1 METLKSS
8 SRRRAQLEAKAPFK
22 EGISG
27 QSLELCPQKGRK
39 LLGSTFCFS
48 FASGNLQSASSCVSR
63 LALPS
68 FCIPSLRGVLFRGC
82 PPAARKDSFFDID
95 LHLITLLP
103 PSSLHTI
110 ASAHLRKKQSGTEPS
125 SLLVDLS
132 PSIIE
137 HPVNIT
143 TEKTRAEPS
152 RHELQRCRANT
163 ARRHLLPRRHKR
175 AILDTVITAAPINNT
190 LEEVVLLPAEV
201 AVVVIRLAVVPNT
214 RLLLSLSTSTVVSS
228 PIPNTALRTQVSPR
242 AAVIL
247 PSSSGTT
254 ITPILRLS
262 MAPTLLLPYPAPTT
276 IPITLPK
283 FTPILNMPN
292 RLLTSQ
298 DTGLPSSN
306 SMGNL
311 TNILHHTWRPRARG
325 GYGND
330 RGGSRAPNMSTP
342 APAAYGNEGIQHQVN
357 GGYGQPYG
365 DPRAQ
370 PVPYAPPTQYPYHAP
385 PPAPHASG
393 PTHEPH
399 YKHDGHGGREVDSA
413 GTTREAVEAS
423 NTATIEAHDNNAA
436 SGKKKKRKTNTL
448 GLTPGQDSD
457 SEDDEMEE
465 ETLRKLIGADALQVT
480 DVAAYIAERKK
491 RFPTAARVKA
501 KKSAEVAH
509 GSSHKFAAALEKE
522 EYLAIKLRKQLE
534 KVESSIK
541 RKREQQDEG
550 DEMRDSSPVE
560 IKSEDDEP
568 EVASSRAQQAPP
580 PPPPAKKA
588 DVTKHCKYY
597 STGGTCGKKGKCRFV
612 HDPAVR
618 EAAMKEREANNG
630 ALTIQQR
637 LILNDKDQEDLTVL
651 QSIQYL
657 REKGLMKDEEQST
670 SNGTNG
676 HHAPVGQK
684 SSLPAAPASLPPPP
698 MKHHNGLPPHNPP
711 PSSLSGSGGSTVRYK
726 GWNLS
731 GYGNS
736 GLKSEDLP

>member
-1 METLKSS
+1 MSGYNYGPPPPPPQA
-8 SRRRAQLEAKAPFK
+8 AQASHPGYGHHGGPYQQQPRGGGAP
-22 EGISG
+22 
-27 QSLELCPQKGRK
+27 PGR
-39 LLGSTFCFS
+39 G
-48 FASGNLQSASSCVSR
+48 G
-63 LALPS
+63 
-68 FCIPSLRGVLFRGC
+68 
-82 PPAARKDSFFDID
+82 
-95 LHLITLLP
+95 
-103 PSSLHTI
+103 
-110 ASAHLRKKQSGTEPS
+110 
-125 SLLVDLS
+125 
-132 PSIIE
+132 
-137 HPVNIT
+137 
-143 TEKTRAEPS
+143 
-152 RHELQRCRANT
+152 
-163 ARRHLLPRRHKR
+163 
-175 AILDTVITAAPINNT
+175 
-190 LEEVVLLPAEV
+190 
-201 AVVVIRLAVVPNT
+201 
-214 RLLLSLSTSTVVSS
+214 
-228 PIPNTALRTQVSPR
+228 
-242 AAVIL
+242 
-247 PSSSGTT
+247 
-254 ITPILRLS
+254 
-262 MAPTLLLPYPAPTT
+262 
-276 IPITLPK
+276 
-283 FTPILNMPN
+283 
-292 RLLTSQ
+292 
-298 DTGLPSSN
+298 
-306 SMGNL
+306 
-311 TNILHHTWRPRARG
+311 RG
-325 GYGND
+325 GYTSGGRPEYPPAPQPQYEYGRQQPYPQHSPAYAGQPTGGSYPPQQQWHHDHAHPTPQHGAHAPAPLSSSNYHPNYAPQVYSHPQHAQPPPHQSGYGPPQQQQYGQPYQHPAPYSAPQQWSGHDQHAQSHYSGGRGRGAYSND

-399 YKHDGHGGREVDSA
+399 YKPDGHGGR
-413 GTTREAVEAS
+413 GRGGFRGNNTRGRGGFQHG
-423 NTATIEAHDNNAA
+423 NDRNRHRQQGNHHNNRQDGGFHKHDNNAA

-657 REKGLMKDEEQST
+657 REKGLMKDDEQST

-698 MKHHNGLPPHNPP
+698 LKHHNGLPPHNPP

>member
-1 METLKSS
+1 M
-8 SRRRAQLEAKAPFK
+8 
-22 EGISG
+22 I
-27 QSLELCPQKGRK
+27 
-39 LLGSTFCFS
+39 
-48 FASGNLQSASSCVSR
+48 
-63 LALPS
+63 
-68 FCIPSLRGVLFRGC
+68 
-82 PPAARKDSFFDID
+82 
-95 LHLITLLP
+95 
-103 PSSLHTI
+103 
-110 ASAHLRKKQSGTEPS
+110 
-125 SLLVDLS
+125 
-132 PSIIE
+132 
-137 HPVNIT
+137 
-143 TEKTRAEPS
+143 
-152 RHELQRCRANT
+152 
-163 ARRHLLPRRHKR
+163 
-175 AILDTVITAAPINNT
+175 
-190 LEEVVLLPAEV
+190 
-201 AVVVIRLAVVPNT
+201 
-214 RLLLSLSTSTVVSS
+214 
-228 PIPNTALRTQVSPR
+228 
-242 AAVIL
+242 
-247 PSSSGTT
+247 
-254 ITPILRLS
+254 
-262 MAPTLLLPYPAPTT
+262 
-276 IPITLPK
+276 
-283 FTPILNMPN
+283 
-292 RLLTSQ
+292 
-298 DTGLPSSN
+298 
-306 SMGNL
+306 
-311 TNILHHTWRPRARG
+311 
-325 GYGND
+325 
-330 RGGSRAPNMSTP
+330 TP

-399 YKHDGHGGREVDSA
+399 YKHDGHGGR
-413 GTTREAVEAS
+413 GRGGFRGNNTRGRGGFQHG
-423 NTATIEAHDNNAA
+423 NDRNRHRQQGNHNNRQDGGFHKHDNNAA

-657 REKGLMKDEEQST
+657 REKGLMKDDEQST

>member
-1 METLKSS
+1 MSGYNYGPPPPPPQAAQAS
-8 SRRRAQLEAKAPFK
+8 HPGYGHHGGPYQQHSRGGGAPP
-22 EGISG
+22 GRGGRGGYTSG
-27 QSLELCPQKGRK
+27 GR
-39 LLGSTFCFS
+39 
-48 FASGNLQSASSCVSR
+48 
-63 LALPS
+63 PEY
-68 FCIPSLRGVLFRGC
+68 
-82 PPAARKDSFFDID
+82 PPAPQPQYEYGRQQPYAQ
-95 LHLITLLP
+95 H
-103 PSSLHTI
+103 
-110 ASAHLRKKQSGTEPS
+110 
-125 SLLVDLS
+125 S
-132 PSIIE
+132 PAGG
-137 HPVNIT
+137 
-143 TEKTRAEPS
+143 R
-152 RHELQRCRANT
+152 
-163 ARRHLLPRRHKR
+163 
-175 AILDTVITAAPINNT
+175 
-190 LEEVVLLPAEV
+190 
-201 AVVVIRLAVVPNT
+201 
-214 RLLLSLSTSTVVSS
+214 
-228 PIPNTALRTQVSPR
+228 
-242 AAVIL
+242 
-247 PSSSGTT
+247 G
-254 ITPILRLS
+254 
-262 MAPTLLLPYPAPTT
+262 
-276 IPITLPK
+276 
-283 FTPILNMPN
+283 
-292 RLLTSQ
+292 
-298 DTGLPSSN
+298 
-306 SMGNL
+306 
-311 TNILHHTWRPRARG
+311 RG

-342 APAAYGNEGIQHQVN
+342 APPAYGNEGIQHQVN

-393 PTHEPH
+393 PAHEPH
-399 YKHDGHGGREVDSA
+399 YKHDGHGGR
-413 GTTREAVEAS
+413 GRGGFRGNNTRGRGGFQHG
-423 NTATIEAHDNNAA
+423 NDRNRHRQQGNHHNRQDGGFHKHDNNAA

-657 REKGLMKDEEQST
+657 REKGLMKDDEQST
-670 SNGTNG
+670 SN
-676 HHAPVGQK
+676 
-684 SSLPAAPASLPPPP
+684 
-698 MKHHNGLPPHNPP
+698 
-711 PSSLSGSGGSTVRYK
+711 
-726 GWNLS
+726 
-731 GYGNS
+731 